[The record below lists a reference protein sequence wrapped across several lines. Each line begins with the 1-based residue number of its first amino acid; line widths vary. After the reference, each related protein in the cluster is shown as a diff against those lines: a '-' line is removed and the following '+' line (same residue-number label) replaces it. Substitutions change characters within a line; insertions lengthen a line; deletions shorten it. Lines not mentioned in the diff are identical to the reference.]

1 MFAILGNFIF
11 AGVKSG
17 EVVNP
22 YKNYGN
28 FKNAFFFLFALS
40 TGEDWNKVM
49 YDCSRLASDECIE
62 GENCGSTW
70 SFTYHMAMILICTHV
85 MLNLFILV
93 IIQQFE
99 KYYLPTDN
107 MISLFKSDQ
116 ARFM

>member
-1 MFAILGNFIF
+1 M
-11 AGVKSG
+11 KSG

-22 YKNYGN
+22 NKNYGN
-28 FKNAFFFLFALS
+28 FYSSFLFLFALS

-49 YDCSRLASDECIE
+49 YDCSRLESDGCIH
-62 GENCGSTW
+62 GETCGSTW
-70 SFTYHMAMILICTHV
+70 SFTYHMGMILIITHV

-99 KYYLPTDN
+99 KYYLPQDN
-107 MISLFKSDQ
+107 MITLFKSDQ

>member
-11 AGVKSG
+11 NQVKEG

-22 YKNYGN
+22 YKNYAN
-28 FKNAFFFLFALS
+28 FKNSFFFLFALS

-49 YDCSRLASDECIE
+49 YDCSRLAVDGCIE
-62 GENCGSTW
+62 GTNCGSTW
-70 SFTYHMAMILICTHV
+70 SFTYHMGIVLICTHV

-99 KYYLPTDN
+99 KYYLPQDN